1 MRRVPGPIGA
11 RAGERE
17 CPDGTAADTRRRAR
31 VAMSSGDRI
40 RNVTKRLRLR
50 AAPRLGVTRA
60 VLPGVH
66 HAVERRMVLVS
77 RLSRAFHDHRL
88 RRGERAL
95 SRLCGQTAI
104 GRGIAL
110 PDNSSAGG
118 GLAARGDRLSH
129 AACPAARPLRRHPP
143 RRAVSM
149 RAGPTAVPSSWSSG
163 ELSVTANAQNR
174 CISLWTAKAFH
185 PTRRF

>member
-1 MRRVPGPIGA
+1 MWRRVPGPIGA

-110 PDNSSAGG
+110 PDNRFGRRAG
-118 GLAARGDRLSH
+118 
-129 AACPAARPLRRHPP
+129 LRRAAIASPMPRVLQPAPFGGIRPEGQSPCAPDQLRCRVRGHP
-143 RRAVSM
+143 VS
-149 RAGPTAVPSSWSSG
+149 
-163 ELSVTANAQNR
+163 
-174 CISLWTAKAFH
+174 
-185 PTRRF
+185 